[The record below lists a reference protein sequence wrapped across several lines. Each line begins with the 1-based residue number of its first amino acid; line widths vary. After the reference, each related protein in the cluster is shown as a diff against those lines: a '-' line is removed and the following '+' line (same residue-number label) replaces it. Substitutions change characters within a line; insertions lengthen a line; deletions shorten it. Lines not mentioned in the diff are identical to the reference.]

1 MRIYIPATARDL
13 GTDPLRP
20 QQVHAVTA
28 GLRAALP
35 DEDEEILELVALL
48 AAADDSVRLIGER
61 GEVPR
66 RVVLA
71 ADVEAGSLAEAPAE
85 AIESALLAPQGVPW
99 AAVVSLHVD
108 EDAAR
113 DEIGAAAA
121 GDGDAFERSGE
132 RDLLW
137 FDVTEWQH
145 VADELRA
152 G

>member
-113 DEIGAAAA
+113 DEIGAGAA
-121 GDGDAFERSGE
+121 GGGAAFGRSGGRGWGAGRTSPLE
-132 RDLLW
+132 
-137 FDVTEWQH
+137 H